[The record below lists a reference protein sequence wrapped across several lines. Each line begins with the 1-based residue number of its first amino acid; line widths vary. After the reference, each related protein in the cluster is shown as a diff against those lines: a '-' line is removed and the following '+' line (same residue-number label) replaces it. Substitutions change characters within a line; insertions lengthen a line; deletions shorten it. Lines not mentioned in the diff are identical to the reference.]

1 MMSSETACFNGY
13 AEEFLE
19 VQMADAMPLKLFTDC
34 ALQGMERPI
43 VWGHIAPLC
52 SWIRR
57 EAGSWTAD
65 ESFGYI
71 LEYVYCSIDSLLYQ
85 QVR

>member
-34 ALQGMERPI
+34 TQGMERPI
-43 VWGHIAPLC
+43 LLFCSPELDIKLPHEPL
-52 SWIRR
+52 RK
-57 EAGSWTAD
+57 A
-65 ESFGYI
+65 
-71 LEYVYCSIDSLLYQ
+71 
-85 QVR
+85 

>member
-34 ALQGMERPI
+34 TLQGMERPI
-43 VWGHIAPLC
+43 LLFCYPELYIKLAHDPLMKA
-52 SWIRR
+52 WDI
-57 EAGSWTAD
+57 
-65 ESFGYI
+65 F
-71 LEYVYCSIDSLLYQ
+71 
-85 QVR
+85 